1 MRNNYAKLQN
11 KVFTPTELGTLV
23 SKITE
28 QYFPDIINTKFTANL
43 ESQLDDI
50 AEGKVSWEK
59 TIYNFYSNFRKD
71 VEKAETEMEK
81 YRPDC
86 KYPSCDG
93 QKQAFGICTVQVCS
107 FGKSLVE

>member
-1 MRNNYAKLQN
+1 MKN
-11 KVFTPTELGTLV
+11 VTL
-23 SKITE
+23 I
-28 QYFPDIINTKFTANL
+28 
-43 ESQLDDI
+43 LDDGSRFHGKSFGYEKPV
-50 AEGKVSWEK
+50 AGEGEVGRE
-59 TIYNFYSNFRKD
+59 
-71 VEKAETEMEK
+71 ETEMEK